1 MGLIDITQFLTS
13 RIEAIPALQPHVEIY
28 RLGLE
33 TRSVLEAER
42 ESNLQVQS
50 QLQEE
55 IRQLEAQLEYE
66 RSQWALE
73 RANLERERLQLDQR
87 ERQLQILKSTLDAQM
102 ENLKSLE
109 TLRNIYSEMRAAD
122 VIPIL
127 NELDDG
133 VVAHIL
139 IGMDERSAAAIL
151 RAMEPNAAAR
161 ISHLIGGLSSK

>member
-1 MGLIDITQFLTS
+1 ETRRPWTKWLKGGLTVGKWIIVIAIVVASLVASAYMLQSMGLIDITQFLTS

-66 RSQWALE
+66 RS
-73 RANLERERLQLDQR
+73 
-87 ERQLQILKSTLDAQM
+87 
-102 ENLKSLE
+102 
-109 TLRNIYSEMRAAD
+109 
-122 VIPIL
+122 
-127 NELDDG
+127 
-133 VVAHIL
+133 
-139 IGMDERSAAAIL
+139 
-151 RAMEPNAAAR
+151 
-161 ISHLIGGLSSK
+161 